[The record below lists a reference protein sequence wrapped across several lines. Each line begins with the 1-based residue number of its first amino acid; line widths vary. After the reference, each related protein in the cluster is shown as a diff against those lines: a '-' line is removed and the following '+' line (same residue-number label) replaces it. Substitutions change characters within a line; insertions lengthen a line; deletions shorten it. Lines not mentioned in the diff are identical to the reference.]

1 MNNLNKDNST
11 IPLVSNSSKLTFGPI
26 PSRRFGISLGV
37 DLSPN
42 SKQCNFDC
50 LYCELQ
56 PAKTVSSM
64 QEYPQVSH
72 VVHAIQEAF
81 LKHPKIDV
89 ITVTANGEPTLYPFL
104 DELIVKINAI
114 KNGAKTL
121 ILSNGSTIYKKEV
134 FDALLK
140 FDTVKLSL
148 DCISEKCFK
157 KLDRINASVD
167 CSKIVEAMTKFKEQT
182 PNTLVLE
189 VLFVKDMNDTQEEI
203 ELLHQAI
210 LQINPHR
217 VDIGTIDRPPAYKV
231 QPISYEALEAIANRF
246 KGVNVNIAYKN
257 RPKQKQSFSEDEIIT
272 MLTRRPLT
280 FEDIENIFDDKSQ
293 ELLDALVNSN
303 KISIIDCSGVKFYK
317 NL

>member
-1 MNNLNKDNST
+1 MPQDNFLFDT
-11 IPLVSNSSKLTFGPI
+11 SKLTFGPI

-50 LYCELQ
+50 LYCELE

-64 QEYPQVSH
+64 KEYPSVAQIIQ
-72 VVHAIQEAF
+72 AIQKAF
-81 LKHPKIDV
+81 AKHPKIDV

-104 DELIVKINAI
+104 DELIVAINEI
-114 KNGAKTL
+114 KGSAKTL

-157 KLDRINASVD
+157 KLDRINQSVD
-167 CSKIVEAMTKFKEQT
+167 CAKIVDDMVNFRKQT
-182 PNTLVLE
+182 TNTFVLE
-189 VLFVKDMNDTQEEI
+189 VLFVKDMNDNKEEI
-203 ELLHQAI
+203 GLLHQAI
-210 LQINPHR
+210 QRINPHR

-231 QPISYEALEAIANRF
+231 QPISFEALENIASEF
-246 KGVNVNIAYKN
+246 KGLNVNIAYKN
-257 RPKQKQSFSEDEIIT
+257 RPKQTNSFDEEELLI
-272 MLTRRPLT
+272 MLKRRPLT
-280 FEDIENIFDDKSQ
+280 AEDIENLMDEKSK
-293 ELLDALVNSN
+293 ELLEKLVKLN
-303 KISIIDCSGVKFYK
+303 KISVVDCSGVNFYK
-317 NL
+317 IL